1 MDNQYVFDKEKIEV
15 RRQRSS
21 FGRIVRKVVWFLL
34 ISLVLAVLYYIVF
47 ALFFSTD
54 TEKQLQVENRMYES
68 ELAALEAK
76 EALLADAVA
85 ELQNRDEAIYGQIFH
100 SIPPEMEIG
109 DAKANTEIYGRMTD
123 HELIH
128 SSASKLDEL
137 SRSAAS
143 IEEDFKSLYLA
154 LSDSSKTLPPM
165 SLPLKTLSYAQVGAS
180 VGDRINPFYQV
191 RVRHEGLDLISNAGE
206 PVVATADGVVVATT
220 RSSRASGNCVEIL
233 HDGGYLTRY
242 KHLGEIR
249 TAKGRRVKKGT
260 VIGYIGMSGR
270 SFAPHLHYELLRDTV
285 VLDPINYFFASV
297 GPDEYLNMLIMSA
310 ATQQSM
316 D

>member
-1 MDNQYVFDKEKIEV
+1 MENQYVFDKDKFEIKK
-15 RRQRSS
+15 QRSS
-21 FGRIVRKVVWFLL
+21 FGRVVRKIVWFLL
-34 ISLVLAVLYYIVF
+34 ISLVMAVLYYVLF
-47 ALFFSTD
+47 ALVFSTD
-54 TEKQLQVENRMYES
+54 TERQLQAENRMYES
-68 ELAALEAK
+68 ELAALESK
-76 EALLADAVA
+76 EALLADAVE

-100 SIPPEMEIG
+100 SLPPEMEIG
-109 DAKANTEIYGRMTD
+109 DVKTHTELYDSMTEE
-123 HELIH
+123 ELIH

-137 SRSAAS
+137 SRSAAG
-143 IEEDFKSLYLA
+143 IQEDFKSLYLA
-154 LSDSSKTLPPM
+154 LSDSSKVLPPM

-180 VGDRINPFYQV
+180 VGERINPFYQV
-191 RVRHEGLDLISNAGE
+191 RVHHEGLDLISNAGE
-206 PVVATADGVVVATT
+206 PVTAAADGVVVSTV
-220 RSSRASGNCVEIL
+220 RSSRGAGNCVEIL
-233 HDGGYLTRY
+233 HDGGYVTRY

-249 TAKGRRVKKGT
+249 TAKGRKVKKGT
-260 VIGYIGMSGR
+260 LIGYIGMSGR